1 MGGPGLGLGH
11 TIGCL
16 SPLLLS
22 WIDTAQVVWLATR
35 APPMSYAI
43 PIPYGG
49 RYDGG
54 AVCLCASSDWTGL
67 CVRGCGRF
75 ISQVVRADAAYY
87 GHSESFGECVRETC
101 QCHTH
106 THGVGASCW
115 IMSR

>member
-1 MGGPGLGLGH
+1 MGGRQPAIARTMGGPGLGH

-43 PIPYGG
+43 PIPHGG

-54 AVCLCASSDWTGL
+54 AACLPACVHRVIGRVCVW
-67 CVRGCGRF
+67 VRGRF
-75 ISQVVRADAAYY
+75 ISQVVRADAAY
-87 GHSESFGECVRETC
+87 GQSQSHFTIFWRVCT
-101 QCHTH
+101 
-106 THGVGASCW
+106 
-115 IMSR
+115 